1 MENSRGLPIAAIV
14 IAALLALLTY
24 LSYQAG
30 EAAEIFHLSELEIAY
45 VAAAVG
51 LVTFGIEGLISVLLE
66 GRRLRPG
73 RVQPRLTE
81 PLTVAIVIL
90 SIALFADAVVLGY
103 AVYEDWSPIRLG
115 LLAGAGCLIIATL
128 LIFYKEAFVGNEATF
143 DDREDGVPW

>member
-14 IAALLALLTY
+14 IAVLLALLTY

-51 LVTFGIEGLISVLLE
+51 LVTFGIQGLISVLLE

-73 RVQPRLTE
+73 RVRPRLTD
-81 PLTVAIVIL
+81 PLTVAIVIF

-103 AVYEDWSPIRLG
+103 AIYEDWSPIRLG
-115 LLAGAGCLIIATL
+115 LLAGAGCIIIALL